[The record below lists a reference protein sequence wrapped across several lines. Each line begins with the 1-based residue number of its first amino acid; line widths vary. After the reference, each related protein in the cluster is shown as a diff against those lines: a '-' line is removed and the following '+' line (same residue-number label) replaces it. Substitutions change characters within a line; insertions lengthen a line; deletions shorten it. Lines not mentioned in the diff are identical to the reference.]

1 MASNVENDFSVHCNQ
16 FLLYFPL
23 ECLKTNLGSF
33 KWQNLKACKQAGPN
47 LTLGQGECVT
57 LMHNKAAPPYFT

>member
-1 MASNVENDFSVHCNQ
+1 MATNVENDFSVHCDQ

-33 KWQNLKACKQAGPN
+33 KWQNLKASEQAGPN
-47 LTLGQGECVT
+47 LTLGWVSV
-57 LMHNKAAPPYFT
+57 